1 MRFTPPWS
9 VTRSGT
15 CVAAGNDE
23 GASRGGRKGVR
34 VEVLDQAV
42 QDAVRRCLFRRGK
55 HGQRGIV
62 DVWIVAC
69 AGLLYLRD
77 ARGARSRQTATS

>member
-1 MRFTPPWS
+1 M
-9 VTRSGT
+9 
-15 CVAAGNDE
+15 
-23 GASRGGRKGVR
+23 
-34 VEVLDQAV
+34 